1 MKFGLKQ
8 NTIKGKLFLYA
19 TLLFFI
25 PIMIMSTF
33 TFFLS
38 KGALKRNIKEEQ
50 AQVSIQMNQSINYY
64 LKSFEKY
71 VLIMAD
77 NGDLLKANDETYNAL
92 IGYLN
97 NNADISDV
105 HYYDVKTNK
114 VFHRERK
121 TENPDEFFKT
131 EILNKIL
138 NDKNEIVKTDVHYSE
153 HTEGNVITFAK
164 GVLDK
169 NDNLSGVISLELS
182 MDNITKMLKEITNEY
197 SLITLLSKDYEY
209 LCSSAEIMTAEEGT
223 DFIEYSKTH
232 EGYYEYKNKNNKKV
246 DIINTKMDN
255 DYTDW
260 KLIVSF
266 DREHKY
272 SEVVKLKNGN
282 SASTMIFIII
292 VLIIFTIVS
301 RRMTNNINTLVKSFE
316 LASKGNLKE
325 DVKLNSN
332 DEFDL
337 LAHYFNNMI
346 SGIKD
351 LVSSVQN
358 SSKVITDGTN
368 TLSESSSDTNKSM
381 TEIAFAMENITN
393 ATSKL
398 AENSQNSTEDM
409 QFLSNQINQIDENMD
424 EFNEIVNNTDDLNK
438 KGFLIMNNL
447 VEKSTLLNDSNSEV
461 FNNFMAV
468 KESIEQIKSIS
479 ETITNISK
487 QTNLLSL
494 NAQIESARAGEAGR
508 GFAVVANEVK
518 KLSEQSADS
527 TNAIKEIIS
536 TILLKTEQTMS
547 SMENLNKTFEEQD
560 IALSN
565 TQNIFLN
572 LTDSI
577 SVLTEKDEE
586 VKHLISSMR
595 DKKDMVLQQI
605 EEMSSYT
612 EENTAIIEEVTA
624 SIEEVTS
631 SMQNIDTQ
639 ISEIQKL
646 SDKFNSQVN
655 KFKV

>member
-25 PIMIMSTF
+25 PIMLMSTF

-105 HYYDVKTNK
+105 HYYDMKTNK

-246 DIINTKMDN
+246 NIINTKMDN
-255 DYTDW
+255 DYTGW